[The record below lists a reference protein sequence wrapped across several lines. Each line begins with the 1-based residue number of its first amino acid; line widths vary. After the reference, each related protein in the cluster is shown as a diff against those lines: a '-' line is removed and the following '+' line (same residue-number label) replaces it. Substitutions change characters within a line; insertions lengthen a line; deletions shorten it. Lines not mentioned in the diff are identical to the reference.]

1 MARAMMNLS
10 GRAASYPFG
19 PAATSQN
26 LCDDALT
33 MSKPAGR
40 IHEIEHHAAD
50 WATTRP
56 VVSGTQGVIAAGHPL
71 VSMAGMRMLL
81 AGGNAF
87 DAAVAAGFAAAV
99 VEPTAS
105 YTLCGECV
113 ALVYDARRRETQ
125 ALSGQGTAPG
135 LATIELFR
143 KRGLDRI
150 PTGPGSDA
158 HLSFTVPGAVDAYLT
173 LLETLGTKTIS
184 EVLAPALHYAERG
197 FPMYEYMHRLLAIPE
212 TRSQFDVYPPGGT
225 AVFYPGG
232 RVPEVGEVFV
242 QPALAGTLRKL
253 MEVDAQGCDHRQ
265 AGIAAARQRFYRG
278 DVAAT
283 IGAFSE
289 RLGGLLRASDLAG
302 YHAGLESPVRVAFA
316 GREIVAQGAWTQ
328 GPVLLQA
335 LGMLA
340 TLDLRALGHNSPR
353 YIHVVTEALK
363 LAFADRERYYGDA
376 GAVPLAELLS
386 PAYARQ
392 RAALIRQDRA
402 MPEAPP
408 AGDPHGRGA
417 AGSAR
422 PVTPGARGTG
432 VAAGGADGTTHIAAI
447 DRDGNMVCLTPS
459 GGVFRKSAFAPEL
472 GCTLSTRSE
481 MFVLEDG
488 HPNALTPGKRPR
500 TTLVSYL
507 ICEDGVPTTTVG
519 CPGGDDQ
526 SQADLQIVL
535 NLVVFGMNPQ
545 QAVEASRF
553 STQTL
558 VNSFYPRAYR
568 PGQLNVEPG
577 IPESTRAE
585 LRALGHSVSEIG
597 ACGIGAV
604 VTRRDP
610 ASGALSAGADPRR
623 PTYALAW

>member
-1 MARAMMNLS
+1 
-10 GRAASYPFG
+10 
-19 PAATSQN
+19 
-26 LCDDALT
+26 
-33 MSKPAGR
+33 MSRPTPR

-56 VVSGTQGVIAAGHPL
+56 VVSGTQGVVAAGHPL

-113 ALVYDARRRETQ
+113 AVVHDARRGETH
-125 ALSGQGTAPG
+125 AVSGQGTAPA
-135 LATIELFR
+135 LATVARFR
-143 KRGLDRI
+143 ERGLDRI
-150 PTGPGSDA
+150 PTGPGPQA

-173 LLETLGTKTIS
+173 VLETYGTRTVG
-184 EVLAPALHYAERG
+184 EVLAPALHYAEHG

-225 AVFYPGG
+225 AVFYPDG
-232 RVPEVGEVFV
+232 RMPEVGELFV
-242 QPALAGTLRKL
+242 QPALGATLRRL
-253 MEVDAQGCDHRQ
+253 VEAATRARGHRM
-265 AGIAAARQRFYRG
+265 AGIVAARERFYRG
-278 DVAAT
+278 DIAT
-283 IGAFSE
+283 AIGGFSE

-302 YHAGLESPVRVAFA
+302 YRARLEPPVRMTFA
-316 GREIVAQGAWTQ
+316 GREIVGQPAWTQ
-328 GPVLLQA
+328 GPVLMQA
-335 LGMLA
+335 LALLA
-340 TLDLRALGHNSPR
+340 TLDLRALGHNSAG

-363 LAFADRERYYGDA
+363 LAFADRERYYGDVPD
-376 GAVPLAELLS
+376 VPLDTLLS
-386 PAYARQ
+386 SAYARE
-392 RAALIRQDRA
+392 RAALIRMDRA
-402 MPEAPP
+402 MTEAPP
-408 AGDPHGRGA
+408 PGTLSRRGA
-417 AGSAR
+417 TAPASA
-422 PVTPGARGTG
+422 ARAT
-432 VAAGGADGTTHIAAI
+432 AAGAAAGADGTTHIAAV
-447 DRDGNMVCLTPS
+447 DRDGNMIALTPS

-481 MFVLEDG
+481 MFELEDG
-488 HPNALTPGKRPR
+488 HPNALVPGKRPR
-500 TTLVSYL
+500 TTLISYL
-507 ICEDGVPTTTVG
+507 ICESGVPTTTVG

-526 SQADLQIVL
+526 AQADLQLVL
-535 NLVVFGMNPQ
+535 NLLVWGMNPQ
-545 QAVEASRF
+545 QAVEAPRF

-558 VNSFYPRAYR
+558 VNSFYPRVYR

-577 IPESTRAE
+577 IPEGARGE
-585 LRALGHSVSEIG
+585 LRALGHTVSEIG

-610 ASGALSAGADPRR
+610 QTGALAAGADPRR